1 VLPQLQQQ
9 KGGQTD
15 VRLRICEQRKRR
27 SDRFQIRRIVLRR
40 MHGRQL
46 QRLSLMPKTIHIG
59 TRDSQ
64 LALWQANSV
73 KSALAS
79 CHPFLSVQ
87 IVTIKTTG
95 DKILDAPLA
104 EIGGK
109 GLFVKEIEEALLS
122 GKIDVA
128 VHSMK
133 DMPSELPQGL
143 CIGAVPEREIPA
155 DVLISKESRKLSELK
170 DCARIGTSSLRRA
183 AQLKHIRPDTVIVPL
198 RGNLDT
204 RLRKLETEALD
215 AIVLAAAGVK
225 RLGLEDR
232 ISEYLDTSV
241 MMPAVGQGALCI
253 EARQNDTAVLEIVD
267 ALEHPDTRIAI
278 LGERSFLK
286 RLEGGCQVPIAGIG
300 TLNKGRFVLQGLVAD
315 LEGHTIIRGTLSG
328 ETSAAVDIGSALA
341 ERLLVNGAKE
351 ILDSLKAGL
360 DER

>member
-1 VLPQLQQQ
+1 M
-9 KGGQTD
+9 
-15 VRLRICEQRKRR
+15 RICEQRKRR
-27 SDRFQIRRIVLRR
+27 SDRFQICRVVLQR
-40 MHGRQL
+40 MYGRQL

-59 TRDSQ
+59 SRGSQ
-64 LALWQANSV
+64 LALWQANYV

-79 CHPFLSVQ
+79 CHPSLSVE

-104 EIGGK
+104 RVGGK

-122 GKIDVA
+122 GKIDLA

-133 DMPSELPQGL
+133 DMPSALPEGL

-155 DVLISKESRKLSELK
+155 DVLISRDGRKLSDLIGR
-170 DCARIGTSSLRRA
+170 ARIGTGSLRRA
-183 AQLKHIRPDTVIVPL
+183 AQLKHVRPDTEIVPL

-204 RLRKLETEALD
+204 RLRKLETERLD

-225 RLGLEDR
+225 RLGLQDR

-253 EARQNDTAVLEIVD
+253 ETRQNDTAVLEIVD
-267 ALEHPDTRIAI
+267 ALDHPHTRTAV

-286 RLEGGCQVPIAGIG
+286 RLDGSCQVPIAGIG
-300 TLNKGRFVLQGLVAD
+300 TLNEGRFVLQGLVAD
-315 LEGHTIIRGTLSG
+315 LEGHTIIHDTLSG
-328 ETSAAVDIGSALA
+328 EAAAAVDIGSALA
-341 ERLLVNGAKE
+341 ERLLANGAKE
-351 ILDSLKAGL
+351 ILDSLKADF